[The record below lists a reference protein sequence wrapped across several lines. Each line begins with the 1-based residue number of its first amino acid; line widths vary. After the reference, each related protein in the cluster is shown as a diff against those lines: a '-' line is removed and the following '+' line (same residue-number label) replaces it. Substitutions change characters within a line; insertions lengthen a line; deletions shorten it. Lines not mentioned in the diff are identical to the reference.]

1 MEILLLMFLLQAKH
15 WYADF
20 FIQTYDQTVK
30 KGVYG
35 DPVGLSHS
43 LDHMLWTVIA
53 LTIFNFFHPLAP
65 VEILAISILEG
76 IAHYHIDWVK
86 VKYGIK
92 DMYKPRFWRE
102 FGADQMA
109 HHICYLFIIWYIMVR
124 SS

>member
-1 MEILLLMFLLQAKH
+1 MEIILLMFLLQAKH

-30 KGVYG
+30 KGLYG
-35 DPVGLSHS
+35 DPVGISHS

-53 LTIFNFFHPLAP
+53 LAVFSIFYPLDP
-65 VEILAISILEG
+65 VLILSVAIIEG
-76 IAHYHIDWVK
+76 FAHYHIDYVK

-92 DMYKPRFWRE
+92 DLTKPRFWRE

-109 HHICYLFIIWYIMVR
+109 HHICYLFIIWFLIIK
-124 SS
+124 

>member
-1 MEILLLMFLLQAKH
+1 MFLLQAKH

-30 KGVYG
+30 KGLYG
-35 DPVGLSHS
+35 DPVGISHS

-53 LTIFNFFHPLAP
+53 LAVFSIFYPLDP
-65 VEILAISILEG
+65 VLILSVAIIEG
-76 IAHYHIDWVK
+76 FAHYHIDYVK

-92 DMYKPRFWRE
+92 DLTKPRFWRE

-109 HHICYLFIIWYIMVR
+109 HHICYLFIIWFLIIK
-124 SS
+124 

>member
-30 KGVYG
+30 KGLYG
-35 DPVGLSHS
+35 DPVGISHS
-43 LDHMLWTVIA
+43 LDHMLWTLIA
-53 LTIFNFFHPLAP
+53 LLIFSFIHPIEP
-65 VEILAISILEG
+65 VMILTISILEG
-76 IAHYHIDWVK
+76 FAHYHIDWFK

-109 HHICYLFIIWYIMVR
+109 HHICYLFIIWFLLLR
-124 SS
+124 

>member
-1 MEILLLMFLLQAKH
+1 MFLLQAKH

-35 DPVGLSHS
+35 DPVGISHS

-53 LTIFNFFHPLAP
+53 LLLFSLIHP
-65 VEILAISILEG
+65 VEPVMILTISILEG
-76 IAHYHIDWVK
+76 FAHYHIDWFK
-86 VKYGIK
+86 VKYGTK
-92 DMYKPRFWRE
+92 NMMSPRFWRE

-109 HHICYLFIIWYIMVR
+109 HHICYLFIIWLLLLR
-124 SS
+124 